1 MDLFFPCTC
10 SLRWVRAGGVEEG
23 ESWMAGGGG
32 CAAPVM
38 DFAVEANVA

>member
-1 MDLFFPCTC
+1 MYMLIEMGE
-10 SLRWVRAGGVEEG
+10 GGEVEES

>member
-1 MDLFFPCTC
+1 MYMLIEMGEG
-10 SLRWVRAGGVEEG
+10 GGVEEG

-32 CAAPVM
+32 CAASVM

>member
-1 MDLFFPCTC
+1 MYMLIEMGEG
-10 SLRWVRAGGVEEG
+10 GGVEKG

-32 CAAPVM
+32 CEAPVM